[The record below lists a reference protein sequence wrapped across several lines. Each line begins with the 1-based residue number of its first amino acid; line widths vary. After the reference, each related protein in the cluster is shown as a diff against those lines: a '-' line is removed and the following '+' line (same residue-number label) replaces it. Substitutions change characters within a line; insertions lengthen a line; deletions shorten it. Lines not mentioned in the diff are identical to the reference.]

1 MGFGR
6 DGLVPFSL
14 KILWLQWSTVLHYSR
29 SCGLTFIPFCPVSG
43 SWLAVSLSPWR
54 YGSRFEC
61 NFMWTSV
68 DIRLILSSIAISTA
82 FLMNFMS
89 WFVRKS
95 LSNRRDPVWVAVGYR
110 QVKMCHLDIK
120 SSINTSVFLLTVTLR
135 TEFHSELPFFLRS
148 YGTADSPLASTSQ
161 AN

>member
-1 MGFGR
+1 MWWSKFGYGVNWEEMGWGWNPEVLDQVSLL
-6 DGLVPFSL
+6 DGWTWMGGSISKGLSFPFVNCGVWERWLGSFQL
-14 KILWLQWSTVLHYSR
+14 KNPVITVIDCLALFKKLWPHIHSF
-29 SCGLTFIPFCPVSG
+29 CCPVSG

-89 WFVRKS
+89 WFVRNS
-95 LSNRRDPVWVAVGYR
+95 LWNRKDPV
-110 QVKMCHLDIK
+110 
-120 SSINTSVFLLTVTLR
+120 
-135 TEFHSELPFFLRS
+135 
-148 YGTADSPLASTSQ
+148 
-161 AN
+161 